1 MGDTLSQL
9 GVDNIEMPAMDYS
22 RFAHL
27 YDSRVDFDADL
38 PFFVEECLSAS
49 GSVLELM
56 AGTGRVTTELVKSG
70 LRPTCVDSSRDM
82 LARLANKT
90 TAESRHIVCAD
101 VRDLPFSQT
110 FSIAIL
116 PFNSICELVSEEARH
131 SALNSV
137 HAALTPG
144 GRFICTLYDPAF
156 RLRSVNPQAQITA
169 RFPSPSGCGEV
180 FFSIVSEYDAAR
192 GVVSGTQTFTTVDDC
207 EVVDEIAIPVEFCLP
222 SQAWFAEAVRAS
234 GFTVEALF
242 GDYDRS
248 EYNPEASPYLI
259 WCLRKGAA

>member
-1 MGDTLSQL
+1 
-9 GVDNIEMPAMDYS
+9 MDYS

-27 YDSRVDFDADL
+27 YDSCVNFDADL
-38 PFFVEECLSAS
+38 PFFVEECLAVS

-56 AGTGRVTTELVKSG
+56 AGTGRVTAELVKCG
-70 LRPTCVDSSRDM
+70 LRPTCVDSSREM

-101 VRDLPFSQT
+101 VRNLPFSHA

-116 PFNSICELVSEEARH
+116 PFNSFCELVSEEARH
-131 SALNSV
+131 TALNSV
-137 HAALTPG
+137 RAALAPR
-144 GRFICTLYDPAF
+144 GRFICTLHNPAF
-156 RLRSVNPQAQITA
+156 RLKSVTPQPHVVT

-180 FFSIVSEYDAAR
+180 LVSVASEYDADR
-192 GVVSGTQTFTTVDDC
+192 GVVSGTQTFTTIHDG
-207 EVVDEIAIPVEFCLP
+207 EVVDEISVPVEFCLP
-222 SQAWFAEAVRAS
+222 SQAWFAEAARAN

-248 EYNPEASPYLI
+248 EYNPESSPYFI
-259 WCLRKGAA
+259 WCLKEGAA